1 MELVKW
7 GFDAASIEQQ
17 IGDHRRTHNAI
28 GDYRWHLDKVKT
40 DLVITVFPY
49 MLLSLDLYHWL
60 ASILLQKGMLS
71 SSASL
76 QKVLVSQ

>member
-17 IGDHRRTHNAI
+17 IGEHRRTHNAI

-40 DLVITVFPY
+40 DLVITVC
-49 MLLSLDLYHWL
+49 
-60 ASILLQKGMLS
+60 S
-71 SSASL
+71 SR
-76 QKVLVSQ
+76 

>member
-40 DLVITVFPY
+40 DLVITVLPY
-49 MLLSLDLYHWL
+49 MLLGLDLCHWL
-60 ASILLQKGMLS
+60 AGVLLQKGNLS

-76 QKVLVSQ
+76 QKALVL

>member
-17 IGDHRRTHNAI
+17 ISDHRRTHNAI

-40 DLVITVFPY
+40 DLVITVFLY
-49 MLLSLDLYHWL
+49 TLLSLDLCNWL
-60 ASILLQKGMLS
+60 AGVPLQKGMLN

-76 QKVLVSQ
+76 QKALVS